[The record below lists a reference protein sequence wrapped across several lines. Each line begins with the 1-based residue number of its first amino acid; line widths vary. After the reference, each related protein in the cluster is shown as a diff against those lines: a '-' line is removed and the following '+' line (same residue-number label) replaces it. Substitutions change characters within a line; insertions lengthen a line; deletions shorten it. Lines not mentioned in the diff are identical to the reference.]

1 MVVPQA
7 KPAATPPAKQ
17 EEIVMAKPAAPVVDE
32 EDRAAAVGGV
42 LQHDNA
48 HSGAQ
53 SWKERRDAAVPVAM
67 PARSNSDLGKVYD
80 SCSALMALGEEEID
94 PYTSTRIKWLYIV
107 SDSTGFTASHALTSV
122 LAQFNQRVS
131 VDDNEEGG
139 EEGGEAKFEVRTH
152 MFSNVL
158 EPVRLDRIV
167 QLASKMQACI
177 IYTLVNPALNARII
191 ERCETLHVEFEDLLG
206 PLTTHLSEYLHA
218 SPTGQPRGAP
228 GEKRKP
234 LSSKYFSRIEAV
246 EFTIKHDDGT
256 LPVNLPKADVVLLG
270 VSRSSKTPLAIYL
283 AQQFGFKVANVP
295 VLLDKPLPAQ
305 LLQVDPRRVFCLLVD
320 EKYLRRVRAQRL
332 ANSDLDFNLE
342 INKGKYAEV
351 AHIQAEL
358 ANAKRHYMD
367 HPAWSVIDV
376 TGRSVEEN
384 AAIIAELMPGKP
396 TPVEAALHA
405 LDCNFF
411 IIGSAQ
417 EKGPSQGD
425 GNVCLITDAV
435 DHSPILFASDGFLSS
450 TGYTRSEVVGRNPRF
465 LHGPGTDPASIE
477 MVRHCL
483 AESVEGSVE
492 MVNYRKD
499 GSCLRKI
506 LHLRPV
512 RGHGGT
518 ANLMFATQ
526 TEVDDDAPQGRMP
539 GRKRKDDGDRVVE
552 MLAVSKKTLFINSVQ
567 HKGGIAVGIWD
578 GESGTERMPLL
589 FASQGFFTMF
599 GYPEDEIIGKTIDF
613 LMGPQTALESKEK
626 IQKAMNNMERVS
638 TCVLMLRK
646 DKTTFWNYLSIQ
658 PVMNADG
665 SLRFFVGTMYS
676 GTPGEGGVSREV
688 IPDVEIPASPRCE

>member
-1 MVVPQA
+1 MGKREPSTAHRREWVGVQDESVRAWKSGRWHDYNYREGRIQEEEAQHESSPADGTLPMAGVSMAQRSMLFFLAICQCLCANLPTTSSTAVRHHVEASLCLRGGGGIFGRKVAGRYGGMVVPQA

-67 PARSNSDLGKVYD
+67 PARSNSDLGKARPDPPSDRTCTPAAVYDSCSALMALGEEAIVYD

-107 SDSTGFTASHALTSV
+107 SDSTGFTASHALTLVLAQFNQRVSYESTDVGFTASHALTSV

-131 VDDNEEGG
+131 VDDNSNQRVFVDDTEEGG

-218 SPTGQPRGAP
+218 SPTEDLIGPLTTHLSEYLHASPTGQPRGAP

-256 LPVNLPKADVVLLG
+256 LPVNLPKADDSVAGRADVVLLG
-270 VSRSSKTPLAIYL
+270 VSRSSKTPLAIYLAQHTTVVLLGVSRSSKTPPAIYL

-342 INKGKYAEV
+342 IK
-351 AHIQAEL
+351 
-358 ANAKRHYMD
+358 
-367 HPAWSVIDV
+367 
-376 TGRSVEEN
+376 
-384 AAIIAELMPGKP
+384 
-396 TPVEAALHA
+396 
-405 LDCNFF
+405 
-411 IIGSAQ
+411 
-417 EKGPSQGD
+417 
-425 GNVCLITDAV
+425 
-435 DHSPILFASDGFLSS
+435 
-450 TGYTRSEVVGRNPRF
+450 
-465 LHGPGTDPASIE
+465 
-477 MVRHCL
+477 
-483 AESVEGSVE
+483 
-492 MVNYRKD
+492 
-499 GSCLRKI
+499 
-506 LHLRPV
+506 
-512 RGHGGT
+512 
-518 ANLMFATQ
+518 
-526 TEVDDDAPQGRMP
+526 
-539 GRKRKDDGDRVVE
+539 
-552 MLAVSKKTLFINSVQ
+552 
-567 HKGGIAVGIWD
+567 
-578 GESGTERMPLL
+578 
-589 FASQGFFTMF
+589 
-599 GYPEDEIIGKTIDF
+599 
-613 LMGPQTALESKEK
+613 
-626 IQKAMNNMERVS
+626 
-638 TCVLMLRK
+638 
-646 DKTTFWNYLSIQ
+646 
-658 PVMNADG
+658 
-665 SLRFFVGTMYS
+665 
-676 GTPGEGGVSREV
+676 
-688 IPDVEIPASPRCE
+688 